1 MRRDLRPRKTRTAS
15 GATAVQVVR
24 YEGKRRTVVKHIGSA
39 RDEDA
44 LAVLLSE
51 AEHYIQSH
59 DAQPSLFAAS
69 EPPSQLVDLSKLRLV
84 GVTHTYARR
93 ALLACADLC
102 GLGEL
107 PVLYPDLALMRIIE
121 PASKLQ
127 TIELLHQYFE
137 MSYAERTVY
146 R

>member
-1 MRRDLRPRKTRTAS
+1 MA
-15 GATAVQVVR
+15 R
-24 YEGKRRTVVKHIGSA
+24 YEVKRRLVVKHIGSA

-44 LAVLLSE
+44 LAFLLSE

-59 DAQPSLFAAS
+59 DVQPSLFTAS
-69 EPPSQLVDLSKLRLV
+69 EPQSQLVDLSKLRLV
-84 GVTHTYARR
+84 DITHKYARR

-107 PVLYPDLALMRIIE
+107 LVLYRDLALMRIIE

-127 TIELLHQYFE
+127 TIELLRQYFE
-137 MSYAERTVY
+137 VPS
-146 R
+146 